1 MIKANELR
9 LGSWYNFANPMEGGV
24 LHPEQFTAWNQYLDF
39 EAYGEPIPL
48 TPEILEKCGAK
59 KSVYPHFSY
68 LIEIGEGDRIGLHE
82 YIDGWSWFP
91 VAGRKMIVIKHLHQ
105 LQNIYFALTG
115 EELIYNP
122 ATGSGTT
129 L

>member
-59 KSVYPHFSY
+59 KNKKW
-68 LIEIGEGDRIGLHE
+68 I
-82 YIDGWSWFP
+82 
-91 VAGRKMIVIKHLHQ
+91 IKKTL
-105 LQNIYFALTG
+105 NKLTLLT
-115 EELIYNP
+115 ENQRMRR
-122 ATGSGTT
+122 
-129 L
+129 